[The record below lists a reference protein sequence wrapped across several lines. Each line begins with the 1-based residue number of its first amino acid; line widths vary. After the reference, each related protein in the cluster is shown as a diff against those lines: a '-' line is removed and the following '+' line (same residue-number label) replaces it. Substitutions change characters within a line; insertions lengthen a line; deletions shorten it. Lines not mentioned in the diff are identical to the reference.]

1 MLRLNSGTHKFK
13 GAKGEWEKK
22 MDEERMKPWVR
33 AD

>member
-22 MDEERMKPWVR
+22 MDEE
-33 AD
+33 